1 MVTVREVFLIGN
13 NMGDLYMWDMEV
25 VKAIEY
31 ILTSR

>member
-13 NMGDLYMWDMEV
+13 NMGDLYMWHREV
-25 VKAIEY
+25 VKAIKY

>member
-13 NMGDLYMWDMEV
+13 NMGDLYMWDREV
-25 VKAIEY
+25 VKPIKN

>member
-13 NMGDLYMWDMEV
+13 NMGDLYRWHREV
-25 VKAIEY
+25 VKAIKY

>member
-13 NMGDLYMWDMEV
+13 NMGDLYMWDREV
-25 VKAIEY
+25 VNAIKY